1 MKLYNTK
8 NYFVPEVYGGI
19 EEKKCSDILK
29 NFFQKKEI
37 DDRWYKYS

>member
-19 EEKKCSDILK
+19 EEKMFRHFEK
-29 NFFQKKEI
+29 FFSKK
-37 DDRWYKYS
+37 RNR